1 MTEDFPSKRVSSR
14 KAGAQA
20 RDEQWSL
27 LRQSPLDFC
36 AFRTERVLFT
46 GVQN

>member
-20 RDEQWSL
+20 RNEQWRWSL
-27 LRQSPLDFC
+27 LR
-36 AFRTERVLFT
+36 
-46 GVQN
+46 